1 VADVEEGGP
10 AWQRVLAPGDG
21 GPEVLLAL
29 NGQRIRTV
37 EDFQRALRGVPRGE
51 VVQLRVLNLQTG
63 LTRLV
68 YVRSRD

>member
-1 VADVEEGGP
+1 VV
-10 AWQRVLAPGDG
+10 
-21 GPEVLLAL
+21 LAL

>member
-1 VADVEEGGP
+1 
-10 AWQRVLAPGDG
+10 VLAPGDG